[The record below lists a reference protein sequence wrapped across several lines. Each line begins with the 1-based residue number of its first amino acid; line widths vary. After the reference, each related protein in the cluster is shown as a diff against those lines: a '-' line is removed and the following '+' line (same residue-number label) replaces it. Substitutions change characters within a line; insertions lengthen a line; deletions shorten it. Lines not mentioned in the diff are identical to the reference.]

1 MTKPNRCRKDIST
14 DGEAGAAQARMFRAL
29 AHPARIRLIRRLM
42 EGDCCVSEAEAC
54 LKISQPNVS
63 QHLKILKTAGLIV
76 GERRGAKICYRLID
90 ARVERVLRALSL
102 KENLDEEHH
111 RNE

>member
-1 MTKPNRCRKDIST
+1 MIKTSRSRKAVSP
-14 DGEAGAAQARMFRAL
+14 DGDTCAAQARMFRAL
-29 AHPARIRLIRRLM
+29 SHPARIGLIHRLM

-63 QHLKILKTAGLIV
+63 QHLKILKTAGLIA
-76 GERRGAKICYRLID
+76 GQRRGAKICYRLID
-90 ARVERVLRALSL
+90 ARVERVLHALSP
-102 KENLDEEHH
+102 KENPDEEHH

>member
-1 MTKPNRCRKDIST
+1 MTKPNRFRKVLSP
-14 DGEAGAAQARMFRAL
+14 DGEACAAQARVFRAL
-29 AHPARIRLIRRLM
+29 SHPARIRLIRRLL

-63 QHLKILKTAGLIV
+63 QHLKILKTAGLIA
-76 GERRGAKICYRLID
+76 GQRRGVKICYRLID
-90 ARVERVLRALSL
+90 ARVERVLRALSP